1 MAMAD
6 DSKYGTLWLRD
17 ELILALY
24 LYCQIPF
31 AKTKAN
37 NKEIIQLAQLLGRTP
52 SSVARKLGNFGAFDP
67 LLAQK
72 GIVGLVHYS
81 KADLEIWNEFYQHWD
96 RLVEA
101 SQNVLAGKNAVS
113 FQVMATEA
121 VVPLLD
127 PALIFPTGPTS
138 QPKMVVTRLYQ
149 SFFRKAVLSSY
160 QNSCCM
166 CGTDVPQL
174 LIASHIK
181 PWALSEETRTDPEN
195 GLCLCVLHD
204 KAYDRGLMTVTAEY
218 TIRVSSSIK
227 NSRVQFVRTSLAAF
241 ENQQIVLPRRFAPK
255 PEYLN
260 WHLSEVFQA

>member
-1 MAMAD
+1 MSVLTE
-6 DSKYGTLWLRD
+6 SKYGTLWSRE

-24 LYCQIPF
+24 LYCQTPF

-37 NKEIIQLAQLLGRTP
+37 NPDIIQVAKMIGRTP

-72 GIVGLVHYS
+72 GIVGLAHYS
-81 KADLEIWNEFYQHWD
+81 KADKEIWKELYQHWD

-101 SQNVLAGKNAVS
+101 SEAITAATQDAASLATVAQHEAPPIIADFVL
-113 FQVMATEA
+113 
-121 VVPLLD
+121 P
-127 PALIFPTGPTS
+127 IGPTS
-138 QPKMVVTRLYQ
+138 QPKLVMTRLYQ

-160 QNSCCM
+160 QNACCM
-166 CGTDVPQL
+166 CGINFPQL

-204 KAYDRGLMTVTAEY
+204 KAYDRGLMTVSAEHEIYVSKVVTKSKVDFVDTAL
-218 TIRVSSSIK
+218 T
-227 NSRVQFVRTSLAAF
+227 AF
-241 ENQQIVLPRRFAPK
+241 QGQKITLPSRFAPK
-255 PEYLN
+255 PEYLT
-260 WHLSEVFQA
+260 WHQQKVFQG